1 WDLFADK
8 SDLIL
13 KTDPKF
19 KNCTTQDL
27 SNSQNALN
35 AAWDFFTNTVLTSAK
50 KHLPKQTTTSR
61 HNSLFS

>member
-27 SNSQNALN
+27 STSQNVLN
-35 AAWDFFTNTVLTSAK
+35 TAWDFFTKT
-50 KHLPKQTTTSR
+50 
-61 HNSLFS
+61 